1 MAPNPKKKRA
11 VREVMLVR
19 QASSRATPH
28 GRSVGI
34 PIVQVSPPSAHPH
47 LPPRLLCTHRRK
59 TPLSG
64 ASAARCCCLGRPLQD
79 PEVVG
84 PTTDRFQFQRRMSTV
99 LPRGL
104 SLGFGLGFV
113 GVALWFKLTS
123 PAVQQQIARM
133 VASSGQGMHPPCAS
147 ADVEA
152 RAAAAILATRGHE
165 LPTTPTVAPPPPSAH
180 AIVAACVGGLLSLD
194 IVMRG
199 RSVRLGVLEPLQ
211 PDVFVAGTL
220 NATHAEARR
229 GGPAWQRCIS
239 HALER
244 IAELA
249 PFADVQIAPQPSAA
263 ELTDALRTSGHFGAY
278 EKQAS
283 GPGTGRLR
291 AEDMDPRLWLPTMLS
306 PAVGNPQA
314 NTLREFHYQSRCMGM
329 IEQAEA
335 RRRRP
340 YSRVLFTRLDNHW
353 LHPHP
358 PLALLSPDRV
368 WVPAGEDNG
377 GVNDRHWLASRKA
390 VPTLVIEPL

>member
-1 MAPNPKKKRA
+1 MKF
-11 VREVMLVR
+11 LV
-19 QASSRATPH
+19 
-28 GRSVGI
+28 
-34 PIVQVSPPSAHPH
+34 
-47 LPPRLLCTHRRK
+47 
-59 TPLSG
+59 
-64 ASAARCCCLGRPLQD
+64 
-79 PEVVG
+79 
-84 PTTDRFQFQRRMSTV
+84 MST

-113 GVALWFKLTS
+113 VVTLWFRQTS
-123 PAVQQQIARM
+123 PVAQQHIVRKE
-133 VASSGQGMHPPCAS
+133 ASNGQGMHPPCAS
-147 ADVEA
+147 ADVEEH
-152 RAAAAILATRGHE
+152 AAAAILAARQHE
-165 LPTTPTVAPPPPSAH
+165 VPPPPTVAPPPPSTH
-180 AIVAACVGGLLSLD
+180 ATIAACVGGLLSLD

-220 NATHAEARR
+220 NATHAEMRR
-229 GGPAWQRCIS
+229 GGPEWRRRLSYAI
-239 HALER
+239 ER

-249 PFADVQIAPQPSAA
+249 PFTDVQIAPQPSAA
-263 ELTDALRTSGHFGAY
+263 ELTDALRSSGHFGAY

-340 YSRVLFTRLDNHW
+340 YSRVLFTRLENHW
-353 LHPHP
+353 LYPHP
-358 PLALLSPDRV
+358 PLALLSSDRV

-390 VPTLVIEPL
+390 VPTLAIESLRCPLCLITYHLSWPMLSSWQAGVLMRRWDALLDGSALRAVHGGTALGQVRPRFVSSEIFLQLLARRALHACMVGPERVVAPASSLT